1 MYFHSY
7 FQKNISNIN
16 KTWQGVNTLIS
27 NNKKHQK
34 SITNLKDPST
44 NKLAY
49 KRNEVANIL
58 NKHFATIGQKLSSN
72 IPDSNTQ
79 FTEFLCDSY
88 VNVAF
93 SLILAAT
100 PEEAELKIL
109 LTPSNKSFGLYSFPI
124 NILKS
129 SRCIL
134 SSPHY
139 YL

>member
-1 MYFHSY
+1 MLDGVCKISSSIFSKLYRNRITSLTRLSKKMYFHSY

-72 IPDSNTQ
+72 IPDSNN
-79 FTEFLCDSY
+79 LLNIY
-88 VNVAF
+88 VI
-93 SLILAAT
+93 SM
-100 PEEAELKIL
+100 
-109 LTPSNKSFGLYSFPI
+109 
-124 NILKS
+124 
-129 SRCIL
+129 
-134 SSPHY
+134 
-139 YL
+139 